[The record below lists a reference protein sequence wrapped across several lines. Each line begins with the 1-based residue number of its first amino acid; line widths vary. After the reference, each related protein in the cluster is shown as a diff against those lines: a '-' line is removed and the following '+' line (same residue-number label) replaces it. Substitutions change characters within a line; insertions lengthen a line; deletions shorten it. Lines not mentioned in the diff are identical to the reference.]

1 MRNSVLA
8 DLSKLDSLFI
18 SDSESVTS
26 LGISEFWILSSVA
39 EFDLEKSHH
48 YNNFVSIHI
57 VRLFLLKNSYEA
69 LQIDSNSPE
78 VQQLLT
84 SYLKECGCRESLLS
98 STPVFSVFV
107 LFARSIPYSI
117 LLFLKEY
124 LYWTALSR
132 LHWLARRPKSTR
144 SVNEA
149 ASAFPHKRRYSLFGY
164 WININKSDINYKTD
178 FISGHWDKLSSII
191 GNNFSKAITFI
202 HYPLLSSQYPIPW
215 DVISN
220 CSKINNTVSPSKQF

>member
-1 MRNSVLA
+1 MLHV
-8 DLSKLDSLFI
+8 KY
-18 SDSESVTS
+18 TS
-26 LGISEFWILSSVA
+26 IL
-39 EFDLEKSHH
+39 
-48 YNNFVSIHI
+48 
-57 VRLFLLKNSYEA
+57 
-69 LQIDSNSPE
+69 
-78 VQQLLT
+78 
-84 SYLKECGCRESLLS
+84 
-98 STPVFSVFV
+98 VFV

-215 DVISN
+215 DVISS
-220 CSKINNTVSPSKQF
+220 CSKINNTVSPSKQFLGQHHLLFSDLQLTTLLHIIFVKFLSLYNFIPARCSFEIALYRYFT